1 MNVVNLPS
9 TKVGISD
16 VVDPNDADYILA
28 SDLNGLVSCLNA
40 IE

>member
-1 MNVVNLPS
+1 MNSIGLQS

-28 SDLNGLVSCLNA
+28 SDLNNIVSCLNA